1 MLGLTATANREMRD
15 RLMKYLGMKSSLLP
29 IVVSPNKDNI
39 RFTVVK
45 ANSKLHCFDWLLK
58 ILKEKKD
65 QTPFTIIFC
74 KTVNDIVSVLTFFL
88 MELGQSGVYVEGEG
102 PIGEKC
108 LLGVYYSQTPQ
119 SHKDCITKS
128 FEGLSG
134 HVRVVFASTSLSMGV
149 DFPHVKYVVHYG
161 PSKNLTSHLQEAGRA
176 GRDGHEAYHVTV
188 YQGRHLITCEPDIK
202 AAVRKSLT
210 SCCRIAFLE
219 SFDDEVCSVSPM
231 HDCCNVCHKSCKC
244 EDSGCSKPIPN
255 FDCVPSSECDQE
267 QSREVSEDERAC
279 LKEALN
285 EVQRSLSSQSKI
297 RMFDSTGIV
306 GHGLSDDLIDT
317 IVSSVH
323 NIYTVYD
330 VIDYCNAP
338 SLKIAVITLELIN
351 EVFGDV
357 DIPDELY
364 ELVSHKEH
372 LHLVSKLTASLPT
385 DMPIYEDSED
395 LGLEDLEVEDLL

>member
-1 MLGLTATANREMRD
+1 MLGLTATANAEMCD

-45 ANSKLHCFDWLLK
+45 ANNKLHCFDWFLK

-88 MELGQSGVYVEGEG
+88 MKLGQSGVYVEGEG

-231 HDCCNVCHKSCKC
+231 HDCCNVCHKSCKR

-330 VIDYCNAP
+330 VIHYCNAP
-338 SLKIAVITLELIN
+338 SLKIAATL
-351 EVFGDV
+351 
-357 DIPDELY
+357 
-364 ELVSHKEH
+364 
-372 LHLVSKLTASLPT
+372 
-385 DMPIYEDSED
+385 
-395 LGLEDLEVEDLL
+395 

>member
-1 MLGLTATANREMRD
+1 
-15 RLMKYLGMKSSLLP
+15 MK
-29 IVVSPNKDNI
+29 
-39 RFTVVK
+39 
-45 ANSKLHCFDWLLK
+45 
-58 ILKEKKD
+58 
-65 QTPFTIIFC
+65 
-74 KTVNDIVSVLTFFL
+74 
-88 MELGQSGVYVEGEG
+88 LGQSGIYVEGEG
-102 PIGEKC
+102 PIHERC

-119 SHKDCITKS
+119 SHKDSITSS

-176 GRDGHEAYHVTV
+176 GRDGNEAYHVTV
-188 YQGRHLITCEPDIK
+188 HQGRHLITCEPDIK

-210 SCCRIAFLE
+210 SCCHIAFLE
-219 SFDDEVCSVSPM
+219 SFDDKVCSVSPM
-231 HDCCNVCHKSCKC
+231 HNCCNVCHKNCKC
-244 EDSGCSKPIPN
+244 KDSGCSRPIPN
-255 FDCVPSSECDQE
+255 FDCVPPSESDQE
-267 QSREVSEDERAC
+267 KSREVSEDERAC
-279 LKEALN
+279 LKEALS

-306 GHGLSDDLIDT
+306 GHGHSDDLIGT
-317 IVSSVH
+317 IVSNVH
-323 NIYTVYD
+323 NIFNVYD
-330 VIDYCNAP
+330 VIDYCNFP
-338 SLKIAVITLELIN
+338 SLKIAVIILEVIN

-385 DMPIYEDSED
+385 DMPIYECSED
-395 LGLEDLEVEDLL
+395 FGMDDLDLDDTL